1 MFEKSKINFQVK
13 IDSDNYQISYE
24 NGDEY
29 IGGINNERKSHKHGS
44 GSLKSKNI
52 EELIN
57 RIKNKKNNLKKNNA

>member
-29 IGGINNERKSHKHGS
+29 IGGINNERKSHRMMCRFGDGYPNCDLFYYTHIA
-44 GSLKSKNI
+44 NI
-52 EELIN
+52 M
-57 RIKNKKNNLKKNNA
+57 